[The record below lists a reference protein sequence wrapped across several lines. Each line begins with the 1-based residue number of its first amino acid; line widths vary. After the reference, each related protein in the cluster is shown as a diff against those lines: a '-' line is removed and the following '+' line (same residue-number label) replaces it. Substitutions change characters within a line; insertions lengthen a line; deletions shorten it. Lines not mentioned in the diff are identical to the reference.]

1 MRNPFPGMNP
11 YLGRPYALWG
21 GVHHLLM
28 SALHQQLNQRLPAGY
43 VALVEEREIC
53 GTQRTP
59 SSRFPLSGRGNH
71 ARFGSPRVAGGTL
84 GRGVNESLM
93 NL

>member
-11 YLGRPYALWG
+11 YLEDPALWG

-28 SALHQQLNQRLPAGY
+28 SALHQQLNQRLPEGY
-43 VALVEEREIC
+43 VALVEEREILEKA
-53 GTQRTP
+53 TP
-59 SSRFPLSGRGNH
+59 SRLCPDVQWEPRPL
-71 ARFGSPRVAGGTL
+71 GSPRVAGGTL
-84 GRGVNESLM
+84 RRGVNESLM